1 MADYTVDDLKTAAK
15 RAADDGNI
23 NVARSLIQK
32 AQMLEAQQAA
42 TEAQAQPS
50 MIEDVARALPA
61 GVSRGVTET
70 ADFLQRYA
78 PFMSAGL
85 PLQIATSLF
94 GERLPTAQKV
104 EEQPLAFP
112 MRETAAELTGGAT
125 EYRGRTIPAQ
135 YAGTIG
141 EFAGG
146 AAALPIG
153 GVARSVGSAIL
164 PAIASETAGQLT
176 AGTPYESTARL
187 AAALGVPAAQAAA
200 TPLMRRAAIGP
211 AEEVRGYMAG
221 TQRPQSVELLR
232 SMGVEDISA
241 GQQLGAPQL
250 MKLEGR
256 AGPSLQAKQQLTQA
270 ALRQAGTQANLAT
283 PDVIKATRDRIGGVF
298 DMADAMA
305 GGVPTRAEGGR
316 MVEALTNA
324 EDAITVGKVPNKL
337 KDIVTDFG
345 EAAFEGNA
353 IDPRNISSTRTKLN
367 KAMSTYASEN
377 DMVNYELAYDLLE
390 VLDDMVE
397 RQLRAVDP
405 DFVSQLGQ
413 ARQQYRS
420 FLTIERALNRAGS
433 DPASGIISPEALAG
447 ATRRREGVSY
457 MRGTGT
463 ELAELARASQEVLS
477 PLPAVSAGG
486 VRDVGT
492 LVQRATE
499 LVPSMAAKR
508 MQETLP
514 LPARQA
520 ITQRLLERLGRQT
533 GGLLA
538 ID

>member
-1 MADYTVDDLKTAAK
+1 MADALTVSQLEDLARFAYEQGDVERARK
-15 RAADDGNI
+15 RLAQAD
-23 NVARSLIQK
+23 ALK
-32 AQMLEAQQAA
+32 ASEAQERG
-42 TEAQAQPS
+42 TFGEAGYAGG
-50 MIEDVARALPA
+50 A
-61 GVSRGVTET
+61 GVVRGAAEVAQLGPTIL
-70 ADFLQRYA
+70 DFMQ
-78 PFMSAGL
+78 AGL
-85 PLQIATSLF
+85 PAMIAEKVFGAEPTERVKGPTIPEQI
-94 GERLPTAQKV
+94 GEV
-104 EEQPLAFP
+104 
-112 MRETAAELTGGAT
+112 TGGYT
-125 EYRGRTIPAQ
+125 EYRSPTTLGQ

-164 PAIASETAGQLT
+164 PAIASETAGQIT

-187 AAALGVPAAQAAA
+187 AAALGVPAVQAAA

-270 ALRQAGTQANLAT
+270 ALRQAGTQADLAT
-283 PDVIKATRDRIGGVF
+283 PDVVKATRDRIGSVF
-298 DMADAMA
+298 NMADAMA
-305 GGVPTRAEGGR
+305 GGAPTRAEGGR
-316 MVEALTNA
+316 MVEALANA
-324 EDAITVGKVPNKL
+324 EGAISVGKVPNKL
-337 KDIVTDFG
+337 KDIVKDFG
-345 EAAFEGNA
+345 EASFAGDV
-353 IDPRNISSTRTKLN
+353 IDPRNIATTRKSLN
-367 KAMSTYASEN
+367 NLMSTYAADG
-377 DMVNYELAYDLLE
+377 DMINYELAYDLLE

-397 RQLRAVDP
+397 RQISAADP
-405 DFVSQLGQ
+405 DFISQLGQ
-413 ARQQYRS
+413 ARQQHRS
-420 FLTIERALNRAGS
+420 FLTLERALNRAGS

-492 LVQRATE
+492 LAQRASE
-499 LVPSMAAKR
+499 LVPAMAAKR

-514 LPARQA
+514 MPAREA